1 MPPNCRSQKARVE
14 IYRNYKL
21 VPLAHVDLIAGQVKP
36 NLAGGNLKGSYYA
49 FEFEEKANP
58 SHRGT
63 FFCGY
68 VCGDHFCA
76 LLGVSPIP
84 AFNPL
89 AALVAPS
96 TSPKVG
102 ALLSP
107 RSGLSASWDP
117 LNKELYEAINLHVI
131 ISNSV
136 PRGGYGATLRYLIN
150 NPGRRTSPDY
160 VIRFNRYLEAAYGGA
175 TLLSKLPVGAGL
187 RVFSFPEIGNLL
199 AAERLL
205 NYYG

>member
-1 MPPNCRSQKARVE
+1 MPPNCRSKRARIE
-14 IYRNYKL
+14 INRDYNL
-21 VPLAHVDLIAGQVKP
+21 VPLAHVELIAGQVKP

-49 FEFEEKANP
+49 FEFEEKAKS
-58 SHRGT
+58 SHYGT

-89 AALVAPS
+89 AALAATS
-96 TSPKVG
+96 TSRRVG
-102 ALLSP
+102 ALKGAG
-107 RSGLSASWDP
+107 SGHSTTWDP
-117 LNKELYEAINLHVI
+117 LNRELYEAINLHVI

-150 NPGRRTSPDY
+150 NPGRRTAPDY

-175 TLLSKLPVGAGL
+175 TLLSKLPAGAGL
-187 RVFSFPEIGNLL
+187 RVFSFPEIGKLL
-199 AAERLL
+199 AAERLP